1 MTKSE
6 TIKLIMRIKAMFPY
20 AFTTDTEEMLSLRI
34 NDWYECLKGY
44 SHDQVMDGFKL
55 SLMKK
60 DNPPTISDLVGFI
73 QKAERLQQP
82 SDNELWNMLL
92 SAVKCIKTIA
102 VQEYQGSCYRTPLY
116 QLKDKSRCMQFY
128 EQLPFPVKKTIDF
141 DTFILF
147 AGLDDKSLSIERN
160 RFLKA
165 IPDVRTAISERQM
178 LDRHIDTN
186 ETKQLKINNNLIEV
200 KE

>member
-44 SHDQVMDGFKL
+44 PNDQVMDGFKL

-73 QKAERLQQP
+73 QKADRLNQP
-82 SDNELWNMLL
+82 SDNELWNVLL
-92 SAVKCIKTIA
+92 SAVGKIKNTVA
-102 VQEYQGSCYRTPLY
+102 QEYHGSCYRIPLY
-116 QLKDKSRCMQFY
+116 QLKDKSKCKPIY
-128 EQLPFPVKKTIDF
+128 LDLPLEVRKLVDF
-141 DTFILF
+141 ETFILF
-147 AGLDDKSLSIERN
+147 AGLDEKALSIERN

-165 IPDVRTAISERQM
+165 IPDIRTAISERQM
-178 LDRHIDTN
+178 LTN
-186 ETKQLKINNNLIEV
+186 QHGNKQLCIDEENLI
-200 KE
+200 K